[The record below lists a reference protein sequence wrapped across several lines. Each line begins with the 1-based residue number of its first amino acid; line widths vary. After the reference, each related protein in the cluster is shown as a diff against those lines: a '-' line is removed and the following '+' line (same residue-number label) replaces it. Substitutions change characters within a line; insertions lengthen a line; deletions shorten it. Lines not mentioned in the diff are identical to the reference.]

1 MENLDR
7 RKNRYKLFIM
17 TIMTLER
24 GISLDT
30 TFHTD
35 KGVFNY
41 RTAAVWTHNEHILL
55 HRQAEDSYW
64 ALPGGRVRLT
74 EDSKTSLIR
83 EMREELG
90 VDVSIDRLLW
100 FTENFFDYRG
110 TPFHEIGLYYSISSA
125 LMPNGFTKDPFY
137 GLEGER
143 LVYQWVPFE
152 ELSAKVVYPTF
163 LKEGI
168 FHIPQ
173 STEHIIVHR

>member
-7 RKNRYKLFIM
+7 RKNRDKLFIM

-64 ALPGGRVRLT
+64 RFQA
-74 EDSKTSLIR
+74 
-83 EMREELG
+83 EEY
-90 VDVSIDRLLW
+90 DWQRIQKQ
-100 FTENFFDYRG
+100 
-110 TPFHEIGLYYSISSA
+110 A
-125 LMPNGFTKDPFY
+125 
-137 GLEGER
+137 
-143 LVYQWVPFE
+143 
-152 ELSAKVVYPTF
+152 
-163 LKEGI
+163 
-168 FHIPQ
+168 
-173 STEHIIVHR
+173 